1 MKNFGILQKI
11 MNNKIICPNCSVE
24 ISVDEALSHKYE
36 ETIRRELDKERE
48 KERELD
54 RKKMREWK
62 DNLEKEQEDK
72 ERRLKV
78 DLETG
83 IRKQLTEETAIEQKM
98 LKEELE
104 QKNKQLQEQKEREL
118 KLLKQQEE
126 IEEKTRNLELETKR
140 RLAEER
146 GKIQEE
152 TEKRTRD
159 EYRLTMA
166 EKDKVAQ
173 DLLRQIEELKQKAT
187 QGSQQ
192 LQGEIVELEIED
204 VLKTEFPFDDILPVP
219 KGVNGA
225 DVLQV
230 VRDMN
235 GRECGIIMWES
246 KRTKN
251 WEDGWVMKLKADMR
265 VAKSDIAI
273 LVSTQ
278 LPKLVHNFGPL
289 EGIYVTNFENY
300 LAVAKI
306 MRIKIIEICYA
317 KLSQEGKKDKKEI
330 LWQYLSGNEFS
341 QRVESIVEAFGLMKE
356 SLEKEKQYFT
366 KKWARDEK
374 LISTIVDQT
383 IGMHGDLQGLMGR
396 SLPDLKLLSLESGE
410 DN

>member
-1 MKNFGILQKI
+1 

>member
-1 MKNFGILQKI
+1 
-11 MNNKIICPNCSVE
+11 
-24 ISVDEALSHKYE
+24 
-36 ETIRRELDKERE
+36 
-48 KERELD
+48 
-54 RKKMREWK
+54 
-62 DNLEKEQEDK
+62 
-72 ERRLKV
+72 
-78 DLETG
+78 
-83 IRKQLTEETAIEQKM
+83 
-98 LKEELE
+98 
-104 QKNKQLQEQKEREL
+104 
-118 KLLKQQEE
+118 
-126 IEEKTRNLELETKR
+126 
-140 RLAEER
+140 
-146 GKIQEE
+146 
-152 TEKRTRD
+152 
-159 EYRLTMA
+159 
-166 EKDKVAQ
+166 
-173 DLLRQIEELKQKAT
+173 
-187 QGSQQ
+187 
-192 LQGEIVELEIED
+192 
-204 VLKTEFPFDDILPVP
+204 
-219 KGVNGA
+219 
-225 DVLQV
+225 
-230 VRDMN
+230 MN